1 MSFWPRLR
9 RRSRGR
15 KRSASKSSN
24 SNNNNPYSSS
34 RDIDEYKVVHEEL
47 QAQRADFAS
56 EKGVSIELVRFLSRS
71 SRGWVHLP
79 SPSEETPSSGTTP
92 RPSQDG
98 EVTPILLTPYASEEF
113 SLPPPA
119 VPLPSHG
126 APDEV
131 QSRDREE
138 GGRSSQQRGAES
150 SAESSSVS
158 SSVESTVGMGLD
170 RRGDSR
176 NVCRLVV
183 SRKFKDEAWMQIR
196 KTAAVLYVKVLVFSR
211 ALGASTAFAFTVA
224 IFVDIWNRGK
234 GTFHR
239 VFSALATQLL
249 TRLKPYLFLQLL
261 NNNNKPASTL
271 IRAPQAPTPAAP
283 QPSSGETEE
292 FPASDAMKVSP
303 VSEDSSAQDLRSSSF
318 AFPVLVKE
326 ASTSSSPRFPV
337 NPRLADSQLQQVGS
351 PSEEASSSSPSP
363 LAESNKL
370 PSTRPCHKLKSKLFK
385 CSPARK
391 GENFSPSAAESSQ
404 SNGGQS
410 SGALSSSASSS
421 GNVSPARGKS
431 SSKKKASSS
440 SCVSG
445 SAIIGSE
452 EEYDEV
458 DQPTSSSS
466 SSLKPP
472 KKVTRSHELLFFRS
486 PNANRRKEM
495 MMAVSKEISVSSSTS
510 SALPSTSGMRNL
522 SRSQELKFSLK
533 NLGRKKVSR
542 SQEFTPSSPPL
553 PLQHLALPK
562 STVEGLEALAFP
574 FKIAEEKPS
583 LPSSPRQSS
592 SFATRKKSGLSKSL
606 SVEPTYEKHGTTKG
620 MESPRSSTA
629 SAGGS
634 SKGGK
639 SKSTA
644 ASSSSMCLSSSKA
657 SSSAMLAAAELKPKL
672 KKVKTAVSIPAG
684 SSKLH
689 NDLRRVKTAVISSS
703 NHHPVTSQIAAGE
716 LGRSQVLSREI
727 LGSILLLSILASLL
741 LGRIPAILCTSCICL
756 ILSHIQRLLH
766 KHLTP
771 KDMELLKRSSG
782 MSRLHH
788 ASSSSPNL
796 PSSGYSSSGS
806 PLHEKFGL
814 QSSEYRKRVV
824 IEGLLDRG
832 NRRGGMS

>member
-47 QAQRADFAS
+47 QAQRAEFAS

-98 EVTPILLTPYASEEF
+98 AVTPILLTPYASEEF

-131 QSRDREE
+131 QS
-138 GGRSSQQRGAES
+138 QQQGAES
-150 SAESSSVS
+150 SAELSSVS
-158 SSVESTVGMGLD
+158 SSVESIVGMGLD

-183 SRKFKDEAWMQIR
+183 SRKFKDEAWMQLR

-234 GTFHR
+234 GTFHH

-271 IRAPQAPTPAAP
+271 VRAPQAPTPAAP

-303 VSEDSSAQDLRSSSF
+303 ISEDSSAQDLRSSSF

-326 ASTSSSPRFPV
+326 ATTSSSPRFPV

-351 PSEEASSSSPSP
+351 PTEEASSPSPSP

-385 CSPARK
+385 SSPARK

-404 SNGGQS
+404 SNG
-410 SGALSSSASSS
+410 ALSSSASSS
-421 GNVSPARGKS
+421 GNVSPARGKRS
-431 SSKKKASSS
+431 WKKKASSS
-440 SCVSG
+440 SCISG

-458 DQPTSSSS
+458 DQPTSS

-542 SQEFTPSSPPL
+542 SQEFTPSSPPS

-592 SFATRKKSGLSKSL
+592 SFASRKKSGLSKSL
-606 SVEPTYEKHGTTKG
+606 CVEPTYEKHSTTKG
-620 MESPRSSTA
+620 MESPRSSIA

-644 ASSSSMCLSSSKA
+644 ASSSSICLSSSKA

-672 KKVKTAVSIPAG
+672 KKVRTAVSIPAG
-684 SSKLH
+684 SSKPH
-689 NDLRRVKTAVISSS
+689 HDLRRVKPAVISSS
-703 NHHPVTSQIAAGE
+703 NHHPVGSQIAAGE

-788 ASSSSPNL
+788 ASSSPPNL
-796 PSSGYSSSGS
+796 PSSGFSSSGS

-832 NRRGGMS
+832 NRRGAMS